1 MLTTLTRMWL
11 TRSVRPFTFRPEY
24 DQVLPYGNCQ
34 RLGLYVHIPFCRSL
48 CGFCPYCK
56 VPYDAA
62 LCDRYIDALLREIR
76 LVGESGGGRKRVTS
90 LYFGG
95 GTPAL
100 AAGRLGEIVGELE
113 KYFDI
118 TEGIGVELHP
128 DDVVPEVLE
137 TLRAAGV
144 TRISIGIQSF
154 QPKFQ
159 QLLGRAPV
167 DGAAL
172 ARALVTVPFQTV
184 SMDFIFALP
193 GQTFEDL
200 RRDVD
205 AAFARG
211 ANHVAIYPFIDF
223 TFTASRLPAMRKG
236 EKRRLLDRI
245 TAYCGEKGYRR
256 DSIWTFAAAPEAGY
270 SSMTREHFLGFGCS
284 AVTLL
289 RDQFKINTFSV
300 EAYCGRVGEGRLP
313 TALTLRFTRRQRMVY
328 YLFWEAYS
336 TRVSARAFAETFGVP
351 LERMYGLELRLA
363 RALGLVRCRDGVYTM
378 TPKGAFYYHHYEN
391 DYTLAYIDKM
401 WGILRREAFP
411 KRLEL

>member
-1 MLTTLTRMWL
+1 MLTALTRMWL

-24 DQVLPYGNCQ
+24 DQVLPYGDCQ

-48 CGFCPYCK
+48 CSFCPYCK
-56 VPYDAA
+56 VPYDVA
-62 LCDRYIDALLREIR
+62 LCDRYIDALLEEIR
-76 LVGESGGGRKRVTS
+76 LVGEGGGGRKQVTS

-100 AAGRLGEIVGELE
+100 AAGRLGEIVRELE

-223 TFTASRLPAMRKG
+223 TFTG
-236 EKRRLLDRI
+236 EAAAAGPDHRLLR
-245 TAYCGEKGYRR
+245 
-256 DSIWTFAAAPEAGY
+256 
-270 SSMTREHFLGFGCS
+270 
-284 AVTLL
+284 
-289 RDQFKINTFSV
+289 
-300 EAYCGRVGEGRLP
+300 GEG
-313 TALTLRFTRRQRMVY
+313 
-328 YLFWEAYS
+328 
-336 TRVSARAFAETFGVP
+336 VP
-351 LERMYGLELRLA
+351 A
-363 RALGLVRCRDGVYTM
+363 
-378 TPKGAFYYHHYEN
+378 
-391 DYTLAYIDKM
+391 
-401 WGILRREAFP
+401 
-411 KRLEL
+411 